1 MNECDSEVMAGLLV
15 GDGYEMAGDVPSA
28 DVILFNT
35 CSVRR
40 HAEERVWSELGRVG
54 QLKKK
59 RPELILGVCGC
70 MAQKEGVNIL
80 NRAPYVD
87 LVCGTYHFGEISRL
101 LDRVRKDGRRIVDVG
116 EKETWEEDV
125 GNKDAGEK
133 DVRGKDVGE
142 TDARK
147 GDVQKT
153 DTGKADVRRENVG
166 ETDARKGDVGKAD
179 WEKADVVRGD
189 SKEKE
194 EAILSYSTSCSRLP
208 RDGRVKTWVSI
219 MRGCNNYCAY
229 CVVPYLRGR
238 ERSRPLDEIV
248 QEIKGLAE
256 EGYKE
261 VTLLGQNVNSYPGF
275 VDLLKGVNKIDGIER
290 IRFVTSHPRDITE
303 EMLRVVSQSEKIC
316 EHLHLPLQ
324 AGSDKILK
332 RMNRGYTRE
341 FYEDLIKKARKLIPG
356 VSITTDLIVGFPG
369 EKEEDFEDT
378 LNLVKELEFDGAF
391 IYKYSHR
398 PGTAA
403 AKMDGGVVEEVK
415 KERLHRLQEL
425 QEKIS
430 GKKNEGLVN
439 QEVEVLV
446 EGPSKK
452 VPLRLYGRT
461 RTNKIVIFEG
471 VEELVGKLIKVRIK
485 EVGPWTLFGSLN

>member
-15 GDGYEMAGDVPSA
+15 GDGYEMAGDVSSA
-28 DVILFNT
+28 DIILFNT

-40 HAEERVWSELGRVG
+40 HAEDRVWSELGRVG

-116 EKETWEEDV
+116 EKETREEDV
-125 GNKDAGEK
+125 GNKDAGK
-133 DVRGKDVGE
+133 KDVGE
-142 TDARK
+142 TD
-147 GDVQKT
+147 GEKT
-153 DTGKADVRRENVG
+153 GI
-166 ETDARKGDVGKAD
+166 
-179 WEKADVVRGD
+179 VRGD

-194 EAILSYSTSCSRLP
+194 ETILSYSTSCSRLP
-208 RDGRVKTWVSI
+208 RDGRVKAWVSI